1 MRSHII
7 KSGFEKA
14 AHRSLLRATGM
25 IKGEDDWNKPFIG
38 IANSYIDIIPGHVHL
53 QEFGKLVK
61 QAVIEAGGI
70 PFEFNTIGVDDGIAM
85 GHIGQRYSLPSRD
98 LITNSIETVI
108 EAHQFDGLI
117 CIPNCDKITP
127 GMMMAALRVN
137 IPAIMVSGGPMAA
150 GKTRE
155 GKAISAVTVAEGV
168 GSVIGGKMDIEEL
181 MELERLACPT
191 CGSCAGMFTANSMN
205 CLAEALGLA
214 LPGNGTILAVSEER
228 KELVKKA
235 AKQIIYLIEKDIKP
249 RDIVTEEAIDNAL
262 ALDMA
267 MGGSTNTIL
276 HTLALAHEAELDY
289 SLERINMVSKR
300 VPHLSKVSPASN
312 YHIEDVHAAGGV
324 SAILNELR
332 KKEGT
337 LHLDQL
343 TVTGRTLRENIVGQE
358 RQGHDV
364 IRSIDNPHSERGGL
378 TVLFGNLA
386 PDGSIIKT
394 AGVDPSIQAYT
405 GLAIIFNSEEEAIA
419 GIKSG
424 KVKPGHVVVLRY
436 EGPKGGPGMPEMLT
450 PTSLLMGMGLGKKV
464 ALVTDGRFSGATRGI
479 MVGHI
484 SPEAAE
490 GGPLA
495 IVEEG
500 DVITID
506 IPRNKLEIAL
516 SERVIKE
523 RMERLPPFV
532 PKIKKG
538 YLAQYSKLVTS
549 ANTGG
554 VLKV

>member
-1 MRSHII
+1 
-7 KSGFEKA
+7 
-14 AHRSLLRATGM
+14 
-25 IKGEDDWNKPFIG
+25 
-38 IANSYIDIIPGHVHL
+38 
-53 QEFGKLVK
+53 
-61 QAVIEAGGI
+61 
-70 PFEFNTIGVDDGIAM
+70 
-85 GHIGQRYSLPSRD
+85 
-98 LITNSIETVI
+98 
-108 EAHQFDGLI
+108 
-117 CIPNCDKITP
+117 
-127 GMMMAALRVN
+127 
-137 IPAIMVSGGPMAA
+137 
-150 GKTRE
+150 
-155 GKAISAVTVAEGV
+155 
-168 GSVIGGKMDIEEL
+168 
-181 MELERLACPT
+181 
-191 CGSCAGMFTANSMN
+191 
-205 CLAEALGLA
+205 
-214 LPGNGTILAVSEER
+214 
-228 KELVKKA
+228 
-235 AKQIIYLIEKDIKP
+235 
-249 RDIVTEEAIDNAL
+249 
-262 ALDMA
+262 